1 MSDATISDKGLGGL
15 KAYFEKPI
23 LATFLLGMAS
33 GFPLTL
39 VISITGLWLS
49 KYGVDKKTV
58 GIFALATT
66 PYAWKFLWSPVID
79 RTPLGWFGRVL
90 GHRRSWLFL
99 IQGLMAAAILVVAT
113 LDPTTQ
119 IGTIGILIVTIGF
132 LSASQDIVID
142 AYRIE
147 IVEKEQLG
155 HGATMIAFGYRA
167 ANLIA
172 GYGVLVA
179 ANYIG
184 WGPAIALLALM
195 VLPGTIAALWVGE
208 PTADTGSYLRK
219 EEAAH
224 QGMGRAG
231 LWFYEA
237 VVLPFKEF
245 MTRDNW
251 LLILLFIFLFK
262 AGDAVAAIMTAP
274 LIVELQFTELEIAN
288 ANKLVGTIAL
298 WLGIALGSLL
308 YFWAGTFR
316 SLFITGILM
325 MVTNLVFAWLAT
337 QGHDVIALAI
347 TIGAE
352 NFATGLGNT
361 VVIAYLSSLCNLS
374 FTATQYALLSS
385 LASQGRA
392 ILGAPSGFLA
402 DAMGWVDFFIVST
415 LLAVP
420 GLLVL
425 MILWKKDVNAN
436 ALEKVNGARD
446 L

>member
-1 MSDATISDKGLGGL
+1 MQEEDGVAEGFGT
-15 KAYFEKPI
+15 YFEKPV
-23 LATFLLGMAS
+23 LATFLLGIAS

-39 VISITGLWLS
+39 VISITGLWLA
-49 KYGVDKKTV
+49 KYGVDKKTI

-66 PYAWKFLWSPVID
+66 PYAWKFIWSPAID
-79 RTPLGWFGRVL
+79 RLSLGPFTKL
-90 GHRRSWLFL
+90 FGHRRAWLFL
-99 IQGLMAAAILVVAT
+99 IQGLMVVAILALST
-113 LDPTTQ
+113 LNPDTQ
-119 IGTIGILIVTIGF
+119 IGEIGALVLLIGF

-147 IVEKEQLG
+147 IVEKRQLG

-167 ANLIA
+167 GNLIA

-184 WGPAIALLALM
+184 WSGAIALLAFM
-195 VLPGTIAALWVGE
+195 VLPGTLATLWVGE
-208 PTADTGSYLRK
+208 PKVAQDDFVEK
-219 EEAAH
+219 EERSH
-224 QGMGRAG
+224 KGLDEIS

-245 MTRDNW
+245 MTRPNW

-262 AGDAVAAIMTAP
+262 AGDAVTAIMTSP
-274 LIVELQFTELEIAN
+274 LIVELKFTEIEIAN

-298 WLGIALGSLL
+298 WAGIGLGSML

-316 SLFITGILM
+316 SLFITSILM
-325 MVTNLVFAWLAT
+325 MVTNLVFAWLST
-337 QGHDVIALAI
+337 QGHDVYALAI
-347 TIGAE
+347 TVGAE

-361 VVIAYLSSLCNLS
+361 VVIAYLSGLCNLS

-385 LASQGRA
+385 LASQARA
-392 ILGAPSGFLA
+392 ILGAPSGWLA
-402 DAMGWVDFFIVST
+402 DKLGWVEFFTVAT
-415 LLAVP
+415 ALALP
-420 GLLVL
+420 GLIVL
-425 MILWKKDVNAN
+425 MILWKKDIQAGE
-436 ALEKVNGARD
+436 LEKSAGSAD

>member
-1 MSDATISDKGLGGL
+1 MNDTEISERGLKGL
-15 KAYFEKPI
+15 KAYLDKPV

-66 PYAWKFLWSPVID
+66 PYAWKFLWSPIID
-79 RTPLGWFGRVL
+79 RTSLGFFGRLL

-99 IQGLMAAAILVVAT
+99 IQALMVLCILFLST
-113 LDPTTQ
+113 LDPNEQ
-119 IGTIGILIVTIGF
+119 VGLIGLVVVSIGF

-147 IVEKEQLG
+147 IVTKEQLG

-179 ANYIG
+179 ASTIG
-184 WGPAIALLALM
+184 WGPAIALLSLL
-195 VLPGTIAALWVGE
+195 VLPGAIAALWVGE
-208 PTADTGSYLRK
+208 PKVDTGNFVAAENK
-219 EEAAH
+219 EH
-224 QGMGRAG
+224 KGLGRFG
-231 LWFYEA
+231 LWVYDA

-245 MTRDNW
+245 TTRDGW
-251 LLILLFIFLFK
+251 ILILLFIFLFK

-274 LIVELQFTELEIAN
+274 LIVELQFTEMEIAN

-298 WLGIALGSLL
+298 WFGIAGGSLL

-316 SLFITGILM
+316 SLFITGVLM

-337 QGHDVIALAI
+337 QGHDVVALAV

-385 LASQGRA
+385 LASQARA
-392 ILGAPSGFLA
+392 ILGSPSGVLA
-402 DAMGWVDFFIVST
+402 DALGWVDFFIVST

-420 GLLVL
+420 GLIVL
-425 MILWKKDVNAN
+425 LILWKRDIRARTLENVNSAGN
-436 ALEKVNGARD
+436 M
-446 L
+446 